1 MGKAGGICLD
11 VSQTVKPARNL
22 ESNSNMILGLDAS
35 IVKKKKKVGL
45 NQWFSNFVMQQNH
58 LEGLL
63 KSWLS
68 RSSCCGSAG

>member
-35 IVKKKKKVGL
+35 IVKKKKKKL
-45 NQWFSNFVMQQNH
+45 
-58 LEGLL
+58 
-63 KSWLS
+63 
-68 RSSCCGSAG
+68 A

>member
-35 IVKKKKKVGL
+35 IAKKKKKS
-45 NQWFSNFVMQQNH
+45 W
-58 LEGLL
+58 L
-63 KSWLS
+63 KSVVLKLCHAAES
-68 RSSCCGSAG
+68 PGRLVKKLVV